1 MSDILGDRDSNIPDT
16 PTRVSEPSRKSQLP
30 KRFYKEVE
38 VTPQDGQFIVK
49 LDDRPVRTPGKA
61 VLGSTAESIATVM
74 AQEWRDQQEVIDPMT
89 MPVTRLV
96 NTAIDGVAAD
106 MQVVKEDI
114 VRFASS
120 DMLCYRADGPDSLDE
135 LHREHWDPL
144 IEWAHA
150 SLGARFSLAQ
160 GIMYV
165 EQPAETMAACNT
177 HVGMIDDALALAA
190 SHLVT
195 TLTGSA
201 IIALAVYKGE
211 VSLDEAW
218 KIAHVDEDWN
228 IAHWGEDEEA
238 KERRATRFVDMK
250 AACDCIEALRG

>member
-1 MSDILGDRDSNIPDT
+1 MSDILGERDSNVPDT

-30 KRFYKEVE
+30 KRFYEDVKVE
-38 VTPQDGQFIVK
+38 QEDGQFIVK
-49 LDDRPVRTPGKA
+49 LDGRPVRTPGKA
-61 VLGSTAESIATVM
+61 VLGSVAESIAATM
-74 AQEWRDQQEVIDPMT
+74 AQEWTDQKEVIDPMT

-96 NTAIDGVAAD
+96 NTAIDGVASD
-106 MQVVKEDI
+106 LQVVKEDI

-120 DMLCYRADGPDSLDE
+120 DMLCYRADGPESLDE

-144 IEWAHA
+144 IEWCHA
-150 SLGARFSLAQ
+150 ALGARFSLAQ

-165 EQPAETMAACNT
+165 EQPAEAMAAFNT
-177 HVGMIDDALALAA
+177 HVGQINDPLALAA
-190 SHLVT
+190 CHLVT

-201 IIALAVYKGE
+201 IIAVAVYKGE
-211 VSLDEAW
+211 VDLDEAW

-228 IAHWGEDEEA
+228 IDHWGEDDEA

-250 AACDCIEALRG
+250 AACDCIAALGH